1 MSATH
6 LVLVIPTYCFLN
18 AVQAA
23 FLRVPYC
30 VNLISSS
37 VGNVDAMNN
46 YLLLD

>member
-1 MSATH
+1 MSVIF

-18 AVQAA
+18 AFHTA
-23 FLRVPYC
+23 FLWFPYC
-30 VNLISSS
+30 VNS